1 MLLVPAVIA
10 ASVDRILL
18 MTKARARTRAKAKAA
33 RGAVKRKED
42 DTANAGGKPGKF
54 DQGSQTISKVGKS
67 FDGGGFAVAGRG
79 AGRGR

>member
-1 MLLVPAVIA
+1 
-10 ASVDRILL
+10 

-33 RGAVKRKED
+33 RGAVKRKD
-42 DTANAGGKPGKF
+42 DDATNSGNKPGKF
-54 DQGSQTISKVGKS
+54 DRGSQSISKAGKS

>member
-1 MLLVPAVIA
+1 
-10 ASVDRILL
+10 

-42 DTANAGGKPGKF
+42 ADVKSGGKPGKF
-54 DQGSQTISKVGKS
+54 DQGSQTISKAGKS
-67 FDGGGFAVAGRG
+67 FDGGSFAVAGRG